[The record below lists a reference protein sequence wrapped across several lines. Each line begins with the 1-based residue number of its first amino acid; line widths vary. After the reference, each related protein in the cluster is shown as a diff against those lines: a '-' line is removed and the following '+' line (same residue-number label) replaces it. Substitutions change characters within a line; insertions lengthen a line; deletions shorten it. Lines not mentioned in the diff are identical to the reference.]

1 MRRKSFKDDLCP
13 AARSLDSIGEWWSL
27 LIVRNALFGM
37 RRFSDFQEDLG
48 LAKNI
53 LSVRLKKLVAR
64 GIMEQVPA
72 SDGSAYQE
80 YVLTKKGRE
89 LFPVIVAL
97 RQWGENYLFS
107 RGEKRLQ
114 ILDKRTRKPPRRLEV
129 QNARGKIL
137 TVNDLELVTV
147 TN

>member
-97 RQWGENYLFS
+97 RQWGENNLFA

-114 ILDKRTRKPPRRLEV
+114 IVDKRTRKPPRRLDV
-129 QNARGKIL
+129 QNVRGNAL
-137 TVNDLELVTV
+137 TANDVELVTI
-147 TN
+147 TA